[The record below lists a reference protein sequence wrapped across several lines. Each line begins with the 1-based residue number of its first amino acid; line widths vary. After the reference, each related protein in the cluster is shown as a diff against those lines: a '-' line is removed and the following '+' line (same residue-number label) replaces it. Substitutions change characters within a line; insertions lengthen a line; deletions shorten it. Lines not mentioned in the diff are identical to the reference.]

1 MDAYLKIVLVSM
13 LLLSVFKAESYY
25 ELKKTKSLRI

>member
-1 MDAYLKIVLVSM
+1 MDAYLKTVLVSM

-25 ELKKTKSLRI
+25 ELKKH

>member
-13 LLLSVFKAESYY
+13 LLLLVFKAESYY
-25 ELKKTKSLRI
+25 ELKKH